1 MRCRPST
8 EVKDMARHKLPP
20 QPAKNV
26 QPGLSPP
33 KDDLDFDF
41 ATAAPW
47 FPHEKDDPYVLV
59 RVNEAHAKAW
69 AAALGMPVRRCFVT
83 DSIVSAQSATLKV
96 SAKNV
101 IAAALPDPGP
111 VMSGDFG
118 ELLVYFYQSAKELP
132 TAVFGPKKWRLKPE
146 RTKPAPKSDVL
157 HFVLPSW
164 PTPTKNDVILCAEV
178 KSKATKG
185 KSNPIKEAIDDSV
198 KKDQVSRLTD
208 TLIWLRDKV
217 LIGAPLGDVE
227 LPHLERFINAT
238 DHPTFEKRFRAVA
251 VVCESLVADELKH
264 APTTNPEGYTVV
276 VIAVP
281 DLKGTYGAVFEAA
294 KSAVPSGTSP

>member
-1 MRCRPST
+1 MSRTPR
-8 EVKDMARHKLPP
+8 PP
-20 QPAKNV
+20 QPAKLV
-26 QPGLSPP
+26 QPALSPP
-33 KDDLDFDF
+33 KDDLEFNF
-41 ATAAPW
+41 AAAAPW
-47 FPHEKDDPYVLV
+47 FPHDRDDPYVLV
-59 RVNEAHAKAW
+59 RVSEPHAKSW
-69 AAALGMPVRRCFVT
+69 AAALGLPVRRCFVS
-83 DSIVSAQSATLKV
+83 DSIVSSQSAALNV

-101 IAAALPDPGP
+101 IAAALPDPGA

-146 RTKPAPKSDVL
+146 RTKPAPKSDVV

-164 PTPTKNDVILCAEV
+164 PTATKNDVVLCAEV

-185 KSNPIKEAIDDSV
+185 DSNPIKEAIDDSV

-264 APTTNPEGYTVV
+264 APTTKPEGYTVV

-294 KSAVPSGTSP
+294 KRAVPSGTSP